1 MDLGKTPLFKGIPA
15 ADIEKMLPCL
25 GHVTKHYKRGERI
38 IRAGEK
44 PKRIGILTQGRLHT
58 ETTDAWGRTTILES
72 LGPGSPFAVAY
83 ACGTSG
89 VADIDVVADEDCTV
103 ELLKVDR
110 ALHMCPNGCSCH
122 AALVRNMLVA
132 MSNNNMALNRR
143 AIAVA
148 PKTVRGKIMAYLSLQ
163 QKLNGSNAFA
173 IPFTHEELAS
183 YLGADRST
191 LSAELSKLRSEGIID
206 YKGKRFTVL

>member
-1 MDLGKTPLFKGIPA
+1 MNLGQTPLFKDIPA
-15 ADIEKMLPCL
+15 NDLKKMLPCL
-25 GHVTKHYKRGERI
+25 GHTTRHHERGGRI

-44 PKRIGILTQGRLHT
+44 PTKIGILTEGRLHT

-89 VADIDVVADEDCTV
+89 IADIDVVADEDSTV

-110 ALHMCPNGCSCH
+110 ALHMCPNGCQCH
-122 AALVRNMLVA
+122 ATLVRNMLVA

-143 AIAVA
+143 AIAIA

-163 QKLNGSNAFA
+163 QKINGSNTFT
-173 IPFTHEELAS
+173 IPFTHEKLAS

-191 LSAELSKLRSEGIID
+191 LSAELSKLRGESVID